1 MKGWRPA
8 GHGLPVC
15 RFGISIAA
23 GILLAAL
30 PIGRAMPNENTRYE
44 VTLSTAGGLIPRIA
58 GRQTDVATP
67 VPKDKAAEFEKLLQA
82 AGFFDL
88 PSALAQSDKARDAM
102 TYTLTVS
109 KDGHSHTVKVGEGA
123 LSQELADLIDWVN
136 RNIKRH

>member
-1 MKGWRPA
+1 
-8 GHGLPVC
+8 
-15 RFGISIAA
+15 
-23 GILLAAL
+23 
-30 PIGRAMPNENTRYE
+30 MPNENTRYE

-136 RNIKRH
+136 HNIKRH